1 MSMIFMLTGV
11 ALGIFAISMAVL
23 FWAVRSG
30 QFDDLDTPALRML
43 GDDAQPTAAPPTPDR
58 TPRP

>member
-1 MSMIFMLTGV
+1 MSMIFLLTGV

-43 GDDAQPTAAPPTPDR
+43 GDDAQPLVAPPTSDR
-58 TPRP
+58 IPPP